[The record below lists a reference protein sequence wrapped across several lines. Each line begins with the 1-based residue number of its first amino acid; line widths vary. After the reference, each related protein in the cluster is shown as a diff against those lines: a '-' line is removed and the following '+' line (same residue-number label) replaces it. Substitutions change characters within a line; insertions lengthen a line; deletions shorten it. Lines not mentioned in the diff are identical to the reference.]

1 MAKENNYPSIPTD
14 KRCFTI
20 GEAARLSLS
29 KPHILRYWEKEVP
42 ALSRQISRR
51 GNRRYYS
58 REAVATLRRIHLL
71 VSEKSYTIAGAR
83 RALQGGESRED
94 VARFMNLRR
103 GLEQVI
109 KIL

>member
-1 MAKENNYPSIPTD
+1 MTKENSYPPIPAD

-58 REAVATLRRIHLL
+58 REAVATLRRIHVL
-71 VSEKSYTIAGAR
+71 VSEKSYTIAGAQ
-83 RALQGGESRED
+83 RALQGDESRGKSACF
-94 VARFMNLRR
+94 VNLRR